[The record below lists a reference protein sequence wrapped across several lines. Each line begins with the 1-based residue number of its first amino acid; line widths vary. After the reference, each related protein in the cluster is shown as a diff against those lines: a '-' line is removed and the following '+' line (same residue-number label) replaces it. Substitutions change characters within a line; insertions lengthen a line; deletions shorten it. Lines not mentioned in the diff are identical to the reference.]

1 MGSVLIPAI
10 VCGPTIDC
18 VPECHAAWSRTTLP
32 GASIDRLYFAQVR
45 EDPLLEIEALAAGAA
60 DTVVVVSS
68 GGCTALS
75 LLAAGAGT
83 VVAVDLNPAQNHL
96 VELKAAAV
104 SRFTRTE
111 AIAFLGGSPGSAAGR
126 RRGYALLRSDLSAE
140 ARSYWDARSRAIER
154 GVLTSGV
161 TERFIDTVVTAMRM
175 AIHPPSRIRRLLDC
189 QNLDAQRTLY
199 QREWNSRR
207 WRLMFK
213 VLLNRAVFRRTYDP
227 AFFAHI
233 ENRSFPDH
241 FHRIFA
247 HGLTDIA
254 VRNNYF
260 LHHMLTGSY
269 PQDVA
274 GGMPVYLAAGA
285 TDRMAGLRLVDGGYV
300 DYLRTCA
307 DASID
312 GFALSNIC
320 EWLEPTQVDEL
331 MGEIV
336 RTAAPDARLVFRNFV
351 GWTDVPPRWRDV
363 IVEDRER
370 GERLIRQDRSM
381 MQRRLAVCR
390 IRPDGR

>member
-1 MGSVLIPAI
+1 
-10 VCGPTIDC
+10 
-18 VPECHAAWSRTTLP
+18 
-32 GASIDRLYFAQVR
+32 
-45 EDPLLEIEALAAGAA
+45 LEIEALEAGAE

-104 SRFTRTE
+104 SRFTCTE
-111 AIAFLGGSPGSAAGR
+111 AIAFLGGSTESATGR
-126 RRGYALLRSDLSAE
+126 MRGYRLLRSDLSAE
-140 ARSYWDARSRAIER
+140 ARRYWDARSRAIEH

-161 TERFIDTVVTAMRM
+161 TERFIDTIVNAMRM
-175 AIHPPSRIRRLLDC
+175 VIHPPSRIRRLLDC
-189 QNLDAQRTLY
+189 GSLDAQRTLY
-199 QREWNSRR
+199 QREWNSWR

-213 VLLNRAVFRRTYDP
+213 ALLNRAIFRHTYDP
-227 AFFAHI
+227 AFFTHI
-233 ENRSFPDH
+233 ENPSFPDH
-241 FHRIFA
+241 FHRIFE
-247 HGLTDIA
+247 HGLMNIA

-274 GGMPVYLAAGA
+274 GGVPVYLAGAA

-300 DYLRTCA
+300 DYLSTCP

-336 RTAAPDARLVFRNFV
+336 RTAAPGARLAFRNFV
-351 GWTDVPPRWRDV
+351 GWTEVPPRWRDV